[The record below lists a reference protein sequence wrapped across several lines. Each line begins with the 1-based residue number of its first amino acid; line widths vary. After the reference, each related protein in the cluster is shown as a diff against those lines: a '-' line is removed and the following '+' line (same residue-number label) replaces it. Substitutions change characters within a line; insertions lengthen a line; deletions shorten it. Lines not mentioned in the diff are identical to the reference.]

1 MIRLL
6 LVDDEPAVR
15 KGLRMQLELEPDLQ
29 VVGETGD
36 GASALQMIRELRP
49 EVVVLDVRMKGMDG
63 LTLLEKLESL
73 GSRRPA
79 VVMLSLH
86 DDAITRA
93 HAFAAGARAF
103 VGKHEPGETL
113 LAAIRECGL
122 QAAGGRR

>member
-1 MIRLL
+1 
-6 LVDDEPAVR
+6 
-15 KGLRMQLELEPDLQ
+15 MQLELEPDLQ

-103 VGKHEPGETL
+103 VGKHEPGEAL